1 MRPRSLDPVQFAEVY
16 DIPAEVDIYHW
27 AQLLVARIR
36 EATDRKEITSLRD
49 GRTELPVVALQLQL
63 IAELMPSSR
72 SADVGFRFDC
82 GVMTAVHVVVNEST
96 RNMLIE
102 IQIVSGAA
110 TAGRYSFYPP
120 TNRVNRI
127 LTVAATGMLMAALTV
142 APTINHHNLLF
153 LPSGCVGLISWT
165 ACIGG

>member
-16 DIPAEVDIYHW
+16 DIPAELDVYHW

-49 GRTELPVVALQLQL
+49 GRTELPVVALQL

-72 SADVGFRFDC
+72 SADVGFRFDR
-82 GVMTAVHVVVNEST
+82 GVMTEVLVVVHEPT

-102 IQIVSGAA
+102 SRSCPERRPLGGIPSTLQ
-110 TAGRYSFYPP
+110 
-120 TNRVNRI
+120 RI
-127 LTVAATGMLMAALTV
+127 ESTGY
-142 APTINHHNLLF
+142 
-153 LPSGCVGLISWT
+153 
-165 ACIGG
+165 

>member
-1 MRPRSLDPVQFAEVY
+1 VSRQPIDLVAFAETY
-16 DIPAEVDIYHW
+16 DIPAELDVYHW
-27 AQLLVARIR
+27 AQLLVSGIR
-36 EATDRKEITSLRD
+36 EATDRKEITCFRD
-49 GRTELPVVALQLQL
+49 GRTELPVVALQL

-72 SADVGFRFDC
+72 SADVGFRFDR
-82 GVMTAVHVVVNEST
+82 GVMTEVLVVVHEPT

-110 TAGRYSFYPP
+110 TAGRYSFYPA
-120 TNRVNRI
+120 TNRVNRM

>member
-49 GRTELPVVALQLQL
+49 GRTELPVVALQL

-72 SADVGFRFDC
+72 SADVGFLFDR

-153 LPSGCVGLISWT
+153 PPSGCVGLISWT

>member
-1 MRPRSLDPVQFAEVY
+1 M
-16 DIPAEVDIYHW
+16 
-27 AQLLVARIR
+27 
-36 EATDRKEITSLRD
+36 
-49 GRTELPVVALQLQL
+49 PVVALQL

-72 SADVGFRFDC
+72 SADVGFRFDR
-82 GVMTAVHVVVNEST
+82 GVMTEVLVVVHEPT

-110 TAGRYSFYPP
+110 TAERYSFYPP

>member
-1 MRPRSLDPVQFAEVY
+1 MLQGWPDRVAGGG
-16 DIPAEVDIYHW
+16 AAVDRR
-27 AQLLVARIR
+27 ADAFLTV
-36 EATDRKEITSLRD
+36 
-49 GRTELPVVALQLQL
+49 
-63 IAELMPSSR
+63 SR
-72 SADVGFRFDC
+72 LGFRFDR
-82 GVMTAVHVVVNEST
+82 GVMTEVLVVVHEPT

-110 TAGRYSFYPP
+110 TAERYSFYPP